1 MFSRILSFI
10 RDRWHPLRK
19 LRRLAA
25 FRCFLN
31 TFDFTIY
38 KRVPGI
44 RLRMAMK
51 LVRDASWIAIA
62 LEPEV
67 RAAFSLVLD
76 VIEPRVFWD
85 IGANLGF
92 YSWVVRQHSPVQQV
106 VLFEPDPTNFEL
118 ITKTIRKN
126 GVSNRHPMNLALSD
140 RSSEAVFLIDR
151 GQRRHRILKE
161 RLERR

>member
-19 LRRLAA
+19 LRRLSA
-25 FRCFLN
+25 FGCFQN

-92 YSWVVRQHSPVQQV
+92 YSWVVRQHSSVQQV

-118 ITKTIRKN
+118 IYLLFDTEKSLAGQMIFPGRRKRT
-126 GVSNRHPMNLALSD
+126 VCLPIIKHA
-140 RSSEAVFLIDR
+140 SEIAP
-151 GQRRHRILKE
+151 G
-161 RLERR
+161 